1 MDLAGV
7 STQPPS
13 SVSEAL
19 QQADDEGDIHRQPSV
34 DGLQSGCQLL
44 LLINSCKAKAI
55 LTLITFDWSKMLLFH
70 V

>member
-34 DGLQSGCQLL
+34 DGLQSGSRSVAVTHKQGEYSI
-44 LLINSCKAKAI
+44 LLI
-55 LTLITFDWSKMLLFH
+55 L
-70 V
+70 